1 MSALTRRLLLIA
13 VLVLIVV
20 AAAAPFLSAD
30 YFRGRIQA
38 SLERALGRQVE
49 LGSVRFNVFTGPG
62 FTVENVIIAED
73 PAIGIE
79 PIARVD
85 SLEAR
90 ISFFSLFQRELS
102 FASLRFVDPSV
113 NLARTADGVWN
124 LEVLLANA
132 KSWSDLPSLR
142 VRNGRLNLKLND
154 TKSVLYFREVD
165 MDLEPESERK
175 LNIRFT
181 GSPARTD
188 RTSQTFGLVA
198 VRGSWTAAGS
208 EPGQL
213 NLNVEVERSRINEAV
228 RLINGQQTGITG
240 VFAMQ
245 TTLAGPLDSIDI
257 KGQLLAAELPRWTAM
272 LPVQR
277 PQLNLRG
284 KLNLRAQTL
293 ELETPLRDNPS
304 VPVGLRFTAA
314 GYLENP
320 VWALSAE
327 LRNLPGSTLMD
338 LSRRLGVPLAQELDL
353 TGSLDGAVEYSS
365 ERGWLGIVKVAG
377 AELALEGAHPVQ
389 VPAAEIVIDSGLV
402 SVRPTR
408 LEIARK
414 ERVVMAVNY
423 RPAADALEL
432 NLETA
437 GMSVEEL
444 QGGWGRLLGASAIP
458 VLSECR
464 AGRWSG
470 AAKYTRVP
478 GSDGVWTADFQL
490 RDAEFRPAGIADPV
504 RLKKAAGKL
513 NGRQL
518 SLSDAEGSAG
528 EIAFQARYQYAPGAS
543 RQDRLQLSIPQADIA
558 EIERLLKPSLVRERG
573 FLART
578 LGLGRNSIPAWLDGR
593 QLHATINIG
602 VLSAAEH
609 SASDLST
616 QVYWDSA
623 QVRLTALE
631 GRINGASL
639 SGEGSADL
647 SGAEPKYQFAG
658 TLNALPFRGGEI
670 DLEGRLEASG
680 VGARA
685 WSELR
690 ADGDFRARRVLFAP
704 EPEFRSAS
712 GCFELNFAAATR
724 WRFPLVEI
732 HQGGEVF
739 TGSGAS
745 LPDGR
750 LSLDLANARRQWK
763 LTAALAGPPAL

>member
-1 MSALTRRLLLIA
+1 MTRRLLLLGA
-13 VLVLIVV
+13 VALIGF

-30 YFRGRIQA
+30 YFRGRIQN
-38 SLERALGRQVE
+38 SLERALGRTVE
-49 LGSVRFNVFTGPG
+49 LGRVRFNVFTGPG

-73 PAIGIE
+73 PAIGVE

-85 SLEAR
+85 TLEAR
-90 ISFFSLFQRELS
+90 ISFLSLFQRELT

-124 LEVLLANA
+124 LDVLLANA
-132 KSWSDLPSLR
+132 RNWSDLPSLR
-142 VRNGRLNLKLND
+142 VRNGRVNLKLND

-198 VRGSWTAAGS
+198 VRGSWTAAGG
-208 EPGQL
+208 EPGRL

-228 RLINGQQTGITG
+228 RLIHGHQTGITG
-240 VFAMQ
+240 VFALQ
-245 TTLAGPLDSIDI
+245 TTLSGPLDAIDI

-284 KLNLRAQTL
+284 TLNLRAQTL
-293 ELETPLRDNPS
+293 ELETPLRENPN
-304 VPVGLRFTAA
+304 VPVGLRFTAG

-353 TGSLDGAVEYSS
+353 SGSLDGAVEYSS
-365 ERGWLGIVKVAG
+365 QRGWLGIVKVAG
-377 AELALEGAHPVQ
+377 AELALGGAHPVRI
-389 VPAAEIVIDSGLV
+389 PAAEIVIDSGLV
-402 SVRPTR
+402 TVRPAQF
-408 LEIARK
+408 EIARK
-414 ERVVMAVNY
+414 ERVLLAVNY
-423 RPAADALEL
+423 RPAAGALEL

-444 QGGWGRLLGASAIP
+444 QGGWGRLLDASTIP

-464 AGRWSG
+464 GGRWSG
-470 AAKYTRVP
+470 AARYARGP
-478 GSDGVWTADFQL
+478 GGDGVWTSDFRL
-490 RDAEFRPAGIADPV
+490 RDAEFRIAGIADPV
-504 RLKKAAGKL
+504 RVKNAAGKL
-513 NGRQL
+513 NGRQV
-518 SLSDAEGSAG
+518 SLSNAEGAAG
-528 EIAFQARYQYAPGAS
+528 EIPFRAQYQLTPGAS
-543 RQDRLQLSIPQADIA
+543 RAHRLQLSIAQADLA
-558 EIERLLKPSLVRERG
+558 EMERLLKPSLARERG

-578 LGLGRNSIPAWLDGR
+578 LGLGRSPIPAWLDQR
-593 QLHATINIG
+593 QLDATVAVG
-602 VLSAAEH
+602 VLTAAGH
-609 SASDLST
+609 NASDLST
-616 QVYWDSA
+616 HLYWDGA
-623 QVRLTALE
+623 QVRLTSLE
-631 GRINGASL
+631 GRINGASW

-647 SGAEPKYQFAG
+647 SGADPKYSFAG
-658 TLNALPFRGGEI
+658 RLNALPFRGGEI

-680 VGARA
+680 IGARV

-712 GCFELNFAAATR
+712 GCFELNPASGTR
-724 WRFPLVEI
+724 WKLPLVEI
-732 HQGGEVF
+732 QQGGEVF

>member
-1 MSALTRRLLLIA
+1 MSKVTRRFLLLST
-13 VLVLIVV
+13 LGLITL

-30 YFRGRIQA
+30 YFRARIQA
-38 SLERALGRQVE
+38 SLERALGRKVE
-49 LGSVRFNVFTGPG
+49 LGQVRFKVFTGPG

-73 PAIGIE
+73 PAIGVE

-85 SLEAR
+85 TLEAR

-142 VRNGRLNLKLND
+142 VRNGRLNLKLDD

-240 VFAMQ
+240 VFALQ
-245 TTLAGPLDSIDI
+245 STLAGPLDAIEI

-365 ERGWLGIVKVAG
+365 DRGWLGIVKVAG
-377 AELALEGAHPVQ
+377 AELALEGAPPVR

-402 SVRPTR
+402 SVRQTQI
-408 LEIARK
+408 EIARK
-414 ERVVMAVNY
+414 ERARLAVNY
-423 RPAADALEL
+423 RPATDILEL
-432 NLETA
+432 TLETA
-437 GMSVEEL
+437 GMSLGEL

-458 VLSECR
+458 VLSDFR
-464 AGRWSG
+464 GGRWSG
-470 AAKYTRVP
+470 TAKYTRAA
-478 GSDGVWTADFQL
+478 GSDGVWTSAFRL
-490 RDAEFRPAGIADPV
+490 RDAEFRIAGIADPV
-504 RLKKAAGKL
+504 RLSNAAGEL
-513 NGRQL
+513 NGRNV
-518 SLSDAEGSAG
+518 SLSQAEGAAG
-528 EIAFQARYQYAPGAS
+528 EIAFQAQYQFAPGAA
-543 RQDRLQLSIPQADIA
+543 RPDRLRLSIPQADIA
-558 EIERLLKPSLVRERG
+558 EIERLLKPSLARERG

-578 LGLGRNSIPAWLDGR
+578 LGLGRSPAPAWLDRR
-593 QLHATINIG
+593 QLDATVTVG
-602 VLSAAEH
+602 LLSASEH

-616 QVYWDSA
+616 HLYWDGA
-623 QVRLTALE
+623 QVRLTAVA
-631 GRINGASL
+631 GRINGAAL

-647 SGAEPKYQFAG
+647 SGAEPRYQFAG
-658 TLNALPFRGGEI
+658 SLNALPFRGGEI
-670 DLEGRLEASG
+670 DLEGRLETSG

-712 GCFELNFAAATR
+712 GCFELNLAAATR
-724 WRFPLVEI
+724 WKLPLVEI

-763 LTAALAGPPAL
+763 LTAALPGPPAL